1 MLKLGKYKH
10 FKGFECEVIGLAK
23 HSETLEDMV
32 IYRELRGDQGL
43 WVRPLKMFTEEVTV
57 GEKKVPRFEFISLSN

>member
-23 HSETLEDMV
+23 HSETLDDMV
-32 IYRELRGDQGL
+32 VYRELRGDQGL
-43 WVRPLKMFTEEVTV
+43 WVRPLKMFTEEVIV
-57 GEKKVPRFEFISLSN
+57 EDKKVPRFEFIK